1 VRVCSALSNGLCDA
15 ENVFIER
22 RLVPVL
28 ACCAACTSVLPCTI
42 AILEPAPNGIRFW
55 SRRDHRA
62 RREAGGTQDLAA
74 RNDGGFSFEKILPMP
89 SIFDRRAAS
98 LAVKCEAFRQR
109 MAVPNLRAGAM
120 RAALSLWLFFRPRG
134 AVGRF
139 PKYEPRRRRHRYL
152 CPSHRARVNSE
163 CAWLSKL
170 APTFGCDGRP
180 DVKDIDSLDGCGE
193 FALHP
198 FAHGPGGFG
207 ALRLCYRQGNHR
219 TENRRGPAWDD
230 TRPAT

>member
-109 MAVPNLRAGAM
+109 IAVP
-120 RAALSLWLFFRPRG
+120 
-134 AVGRF
+134 
-139 PKYEPRRRRHRYL
+139 
-152 CPSHRARVNSE
+152 
-163 CAWLSKL
+163 
-170 APTFGCDGRP
+170 
-180 DVKDIDSLDGCGE
+180 I
-193 FALHP
+193 FALEP
-198 FAHGPGGFG
+198 CELPYLYGCFFALAELSGGFPNTSHVDVAIVTFVRPIG
-207 ALRLCYRQGNHR
+207 
-219 TENRRGPAWDD
+219 RG
-230 TRPAT
+230 